1 MIKWFRDFVDFR
13 ILISPTLLR
22 ILYWPATL
30 ATIYYSGLLIWH
42 GFPIGWVPLIM
53 GTLLVRVFFEI
64 MITGFHIAR
73 NLRVLADAE
82 EEEDK
87 ED

>member
-1 MIKWFRDFVDFR
+1 MIKWFRDFVDFK

-30 ATIYYSGLLIWH
+30 ATIYYSGLLIWN
-42 GFPIGWVPLIM
+42 GFPIGWVALIM
-53 GTLLVRVFFEI
+53 GVLFVRVFFEVI
-64 MITGFHIAR
+64 TTGFHMAR
-73 NLRVLADAE
+73 HLRILADAE
-82 EEEDK
+82 EEE